1 MLLDAEPVL
10 DPDMS
15 SFFHCFSS
23 LDPNAVTAVL
33 LLLFSCSSA
42 KDFFF
47 FFLNSLV
54 FLRQQFVRYSR
65 IEVAL

>member
-33 LLLFSCSSA
+33 LLLMFTCRSS
-42 KDFFF
+42 KDFLFF
-47 FFLNSLV
+47 VKSLV
-54 FLRQQFVRYSR
+54 FYVNSLFD
-65 IEVAL
+65 IAT